1 MPAKF
6 ESGVSQYVHG
16 VALVEVY
23 FPVDNKGTE
32 YCCCEQCYY
41 FRESSRSCAIN
52 HETVA
57 FPGRYVGSSC
67 PMMRVSDKQFCDLQE
82 LIIKIMEENEN
93 K

>member
-16 VALVEVY
+16 IAMVEVY
-23 FPVDNKGTE
+23 FPVDSKGAE
-32 YCCCEQCYY
+32 YCNCEQCFYY
-41 FRESSRSCAIN
+41 RESSRSCAIN

-57 FPGRYVGSSC
+57 FPSRYVGSSC
-67 PMMRVSDKQFCDLQE
+67 PLIRVSDKQFCDVADL
-82 LIIKIMEENEN
+82 LIKIQEENN